1 MSINGND
8 AYLQVPV
15 SFEFD
20 IDVDNDGVS
29 YLVGSVSLLDSD
41 DSEEWRVELDEVIES
56 LCIDYGDVDGY
67 QHLYVVAHE
76 LSRAS
81 ETLREKAGLIEDSV
95 YAVNDLFDL
104 HDDGS

>member
-1 MSINGND
+1 MSNFGND
-8 AYLQVPV
+8 AVLQVPV

-29 YLVGSVSLLDSD
+29 YLVGNVFLSDAD
-41 DSEEWRVELDEVIES
+41 DSEEWRIELDEVIEG
-56 LCIDYGDVDGY
+56 LCDEYGDVDGY

-95 YAVNDLFDL
+95 FAVNDLFDL